1 MRPQVPDL
9 TSERIIESQARQ
21 VFDVLGVFPRYVNH
35 GCLYNQALSDVHS
48 TGAVAP
54 TLH

>member
-9 TSERIIESQARQ
+9 TSERSIDSQARQ
-21 VFDVLGVFPRYVNH
+21 VLDVLGLFPRHVNR
-35 GCLYNQALSDVHS
+35 GCLYNQALADVHS